1 LTETTLDN
9 FGGDV
14 YNMDEMQLYV
24 IFD

>member
-14 YNMDEMQLYV
+14 YNMDEMQLYA